1 MSKPQENISKINNDK
16 ITNPPPTTDTIIFLI
31 ISLLFIIPFS
41 PVKSVPVK

>member
-16 ITNPPPTTDTIIFLI
+16 ITNPPTTDTIIFLI